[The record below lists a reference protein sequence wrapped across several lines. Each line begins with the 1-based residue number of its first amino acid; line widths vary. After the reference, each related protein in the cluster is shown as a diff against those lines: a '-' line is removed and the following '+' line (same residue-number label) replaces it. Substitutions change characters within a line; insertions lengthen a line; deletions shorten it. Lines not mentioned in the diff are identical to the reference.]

1 MKHFLLLLITFLITA
16 TSMAN
21 DNVLITASDNASYSD
36 GDALIVNGLS
46 ATELNI
52 HGEISLTVY
61 WDGTGGATTGYAA
74 TLTRNGGSLAFC
86 DEGLMVTRKK
96 DAIITIAGI
105 MTGYANNTY
114 ELNVEVA
121 PKKPSTIHLQ
131 GTITETTI
139 DRFEPTD
146 LVISA
151 RATEYNFSIT
161 LFNGL
166 NKKYGEYDINSLYME
181 INNESATLKD
191 STTLLYSLNGEQA
204 VIEAAFVC
212 GIDTLI
218 VKLSGAP
225 YVAPEDIL
233 PTDTISYSL
242 YGATVGKSSG
252 FNTVMGKNDQIEL
265 KIQVPNGD
273 WLKGV
278 THESFS
284 YGSYLKVDGRKLTI
298 LRGNL
303 IVTQE
308 GDVKTAT
315 IGLLCS
321 DHIWYNITA
330 TTAAQTNITEIELT
344 LTNKEVQGSGRYAN
358 LVLTGKHDTYGT
370 ITIYLNEFN
379 NTYKTYAIYYA
390 TIGNLEV
397 TGEGTW
403 SKNGDTETLDA
414 TVSTAQFGQE
424 PTDQDQ
430 IFHIIATYTPE
441 KVVTLNFEGFNKFGY
456 DSQYGDWYM
465 EIMGNEPGT
474 PEYQYKLV
482 LAYYA
487 PANNGYGTFT
497 SAKDEINIVD
507 SYILTLAGA
516 YVMFDSVALSMEKQ
530 TVSKNLQQTI
540 AHATL
545 LGQDGVTYLV
555 TCTHNS
561 ITPSQQYTAQI
572 NNATLQRD
580 EDSFTFEGDN
590 DSYEARLTINS
601 NTLLGK
607 HAMKAIDLQNTKFI
621 HNGNTLD
628 ILSIQAEVTT
638 KTIGKDL
645 ACVAQ
650 VAFLTKDTVQYV
662 LALVHN
668 LPAPTE
674 TVDITCTN
682 VIVNDDLSEYLGVVN
697 FNASNNLYT
706 LSGTWVESEAYEG
719 TFTSKHNVTIELL
732 DRSNNQKVRSL
743 DATIHAKLDE
753 QERWTITGTMR
764 GENNILYN
772 LNLTYVIPTP
782 TDTILVRFDQSSRA
796 EFTQDMD
803 NYLYFDNTNDQFF
816 ASLAIHGVEMES
828 EFTIQNVDRE
838 FCGVRDSITGLSTSL
853 ADINGRIFQVGD
865 TTIMQ
870 AQLISMDAILY
881 DIELWYTVPTP
892 TDTVTLSFPVEF
904 GDMRSEQ
911 GFYQLYGPSPD
922 TAYVV
927 AFSPLSEEIE
937 GTFVNDGMFGRFGAE
952 GGRME
957 MDHRNSYIVTMDGMT
972 MTSMMAIEW
981 GQMTVEMDEN
991 GDITAVAEV
1000 ICADR
1005 KFYHI
1010 TMTSHYAREYLHGD
1024 KPFGS
1029 VERTYT
1035 AADVL
1040 TIVDDYIDEGYL
1052 YLAVGAADQSDL
1064 MAMHFFTDSTD
1075 ADIIIPEGTYNINKS
1090 FRPGTV
1096 LGNTGPDENN
1106 QISTPFYATTDRYGY
1121 LVDIYMWVKGT
1132 VTIAKKKGKLYLE
1145 VNAVN
1150 SYDVPVHI
1158 IYDGST
1164 LTSIINTQR
1173 PTSKPRKYIRNG
1185 LLIIN
1190 QDDTEYNIQGT
1201 IIQ

>member
-1 MKHFLLLLITFLITA
+1 MKHILSIIFVITLLL
-16 TSMAN
+16 
-21 DNVLITASDNASYSD
+21 
-36 GDALIVNGLS
+36 
-46 ATELNI
+46 
-52 HGEISLTVY
+52 
-61 WDGTGGATTGYAA
+61 
-74 TLTRNGGSLAFC
+74 C
-86 DEGLMVTRKK
+86 
-96 DAIITIAGI
+96 
-105 MTGYANNTY
+105 ANNTY
-114 ELNVEVA
+114 
-121 PKKPSTIHLQ
+121 
-131 GTITETTI
+131 
-139 DRFEPTD
+139 
-146 LVISA
+146 
-151 RATEYNFSIT
+151 
-161 LFNGL
+161 
-166 NKKYGEYDINSLYME
+166 
-181 INNESATLKD
+181 
-191 STTLLYSLNGEQA
+191 
-204 VIEAAFVC
+204 
-212 GIDTLI
+212 
-218 VKLSGAP
+218 
-225 YVAPEDIL
+225 
-233 PTDTISYSL
+233 
-242 YGATVGKSSG
+242 
-252 FNTVMGKNDQIEL
+252 
-265 KIQVPNGD
+265 
-273 WLKGV
+273 
-278 THESFS
+278 
-284 YGSYLKVDGRKLTI
+284 
-298 LRGNL
+298 
-303 IVTQE
+303 
-308 GDVKTAT
+308 
-315 IGLLCS
+315 
-321 DHIWYNITA
+321 
-330 TTAAQTNITEIELT
+330 AQTNVTEININI
-344 LTNKEVQGSGRYAN
+344 TNKEVQGSGRYAN

-379 NTYKTYAIYYA
+379 NTYKTYDIYYA
-390 TIGNLEV
+390 TIGTQEL
-397 TGEGTW
+397 TGKGTW

-414 TVSTAQFGQE
+414 MVSTAKFGQE

-430 IFHIIATYTPE
+430 IFHIIATYTP
-441 KVVTLNFEGFNKFGY
+441 KKLVTLNFEGFNKFGY

-497 SAKDEINIVD
+497 SANNDINIVD
-507 SYILTLAGA
+507 SYILTPAGA
-516 YVMFDSVALSMEKQ
+516 YVMFDSVTLTMEKK
-530 TVSKNLQQTI
+530 TVSKNLQQTT

-545 LGQDGVTYLV
+545 HGQDGVTYIV

-561 ITPSQQYTAQI
+561 ITPSQQFTAQI
-572 NNATLQRD
+572 NNATLLRN
-580 EDSFTFEGDN
+580 EDSFTFVGNN
-590 DSYEARLTINS
+590 DSYQAIFKVNS
-601 NTLLGK
+601 NVLLGK
-607 HAMKAIDLQNTKFI
+607 HAMKTIDLQASQFI
-621 HNGNTLD
+621 HNGNPLS

-638 KTIGKDL
+638 QTIGKDL

-650 VAFLTKDTVQYV
+650 VAFLTQDTVQYV
-662 LALVHN
+662 LALVYKF
-668 LPAPTE
+668 PAPTE
-674 TVDITCTN
+674 TIDLSCTN

-697 FNASNNLYT
+697 FTASNDLYT
-706 LSGTWVESEAYEG
+706 LAGTWVESEAYEG

-732 DRSNNQKVRSL
+732 ERSTNQKVRSL

-772 LNLTYVIPTP
+772 LQLTYVVPTP
-782 TDTILVRFDQSSRA
+782 TDTVLGRFDQSSRA

-803 NYLYFDNTNDQFF
+803 NYLYFDNTNDHFF
-816 ASLAIHGVEMES
+816 ASLAIHGVEMGS
-828 EFTIQNVDRE
+828 EFSIQNVDRE
-838 FCGVRDSITGLSTSL
+838 FCGVRDSITGISTSL
-853 ADINGRIFQVGD
+853 ADINGKIFQLGD

-892 TDTVTLSFPVEF
+892 IDTVTLSFPVEF

-927 AFSPLSEEIE
+927 AFSPLSDDIE

-957 MDHRNSYIVTMDGMT
+957 MDHRNSYIVTMEGMT

-1010 TMTSHYAREYLHGD
+1010 TMTSHYEREYLRGD
-1024 KPFGS
+1024 KPFGAID
-1029 VERTYT
+1029 RTYT

-1040 TIVDDYIDEGYL
+1040 TIVDDYIDEGYI

-1064 MAMHFFTDSTD
+1064 MAMHFFADSTD
-1075 ADIIIPEGTYNINKS
+1075 ADIIVPEGTYKINKS

-1096 LGNTGPDENN
+1096 LGNTGPDEQN
-1106 QISTPFYATTDRYGY
+1106 QISTPFYATTDQYGY

-1132 VTIAKKKGKLYLE
+1132 VTVTKKNGKLHLE

-1164 LTSIINTQR
+1164 QTSIIHTQH
-1173 PTSKPRKYIRNG
+1173 PTTQSRKYIRNG
-1185 LLIIN
+1185 QFIIN
-1190 QDDTEYNIQGT
+1190 RDNVEYNVNGT
-1201 IIQ
+1201 IIK

>member
-1 MKHFLLLLITFLITA
+1 MKHLFCILSILTIWFC
-16 TSMAN
+16 
-21 DNVLITASDNASYSD
+21 AS
-36 GDALIVNGLS
+36 
-46 ATELNI
+46 
-52 HGEISLTVY
+52 
-61 WDGTGGATTGYAA
+61 
-74 TLTRNGGSLAFC
+74 
-86 DEGLMVTRKK
+86 
-96 DAIITIAGI
+96 
-105 MTGYANNTY
+105 NTY
-114 ELNVEVA
+114 
-121 PKKPSTIHLQ
+121 
-131 GTITETTI
+131 
-139 DRFEPTD
+139 
-146 LVISA
+146 
-151 RATEYNFSIT
+151 
-161 LFNGL
+161 
-166 NKKYGEYDINSLYME
+166 
-181 INNESATLKD
+181 
-191 STTLLYSLNGEQA
+191 
-204 VIEAAFVC
+204 
-212 GIDTLI
+212 
-218 VKLSGAP
+218 
-225 YVAPEDIL
+225 
-233 PTDTISYSL
+233 
-242 YGATVGKSSG
+242 
-252 FNTVMGKNDQIEL
+252 
-265 KIQVPNGD
+265 
-273 WLKGV
+273 
-278 THESFS
+278 
-284 YGSYLKVDGRKLTI
+284 
-298 LRGNL
+298 
-303 IVTQE
+303 
-308 GDVKTAT
+308 
-315 IGLLCS
+315 
-321 DHIWYNITA
+321 
-330 TTAAQTNITEIELT
+330 AQTNVTEIELT
-344 LTNKEVQGSGRYAN
+344 ITNKEVQGSGRYAN

-379 NTYKTYAIYYA
+379 NTYKTYNIYYA
-390 TIGNLEV
+390 TIGKQEV

-403 SKNGDTETLDA
+403 SKDGESEILDA
-414 TVSTAQFGQE
+414 TVSTAKFGKE
-424 PTDQDQ
+424 PTENDL

-441 KVVTLNFEGFNKFGY
+441 KVVTLNFEGFSKFGY

-507 SYILTLAGA
+507 SYILTPAGA
-516 YVMFDSVALSMEKQ
+516 YVMFDSVTLTMAQ
-530 TVSKNLQQTI
+530 TRVSANLLQTT

-545 LGQDGVTYLV
+545 LGQDGVTYHV

-561 ITPSQQYTAQI
+561 ITPSQQYTGQI

-580 EDSFTFEGDN
+580 EDSFTFEGEN
-590 DSYEARLTINS
+590 DSYEAIFTVNS
-601 NTLLGK
+601 NVLLGK
-607 HAMKAIDLQNTKFI
+607 HAMKTIDLQSTKFI
-621 HNGNTLD
+621 HNGNKLE

-638 KTIGKDL
+638 KTIGNDL

-668 LPAPTE
+668 FPTPTE
-674 TVDITCTN
+674 TVDINCTN

-697 FNASNNLYT
+697 FNASNDLYT
-706 LSGTWVESEAYEG
+706 LAGTWTGTEAYEG
-719 TFTSKHNVTIELL
+719 TFTNKDNVTIELL
-732 DRSNNQKVRSL
+732 DRSTNQKVRSL
-743 DATIHAKLDE
+743 DATVHAKLDE
-753 QERWTITGTMR
+753 LERWTVTGTMR

-772 LNLTYVIPTP
+772 LNLTYVVPTP
-782 TDTILVRFDQSSRA
+782 TDTILVRFDQPSRA

-803 NYLYFDNTNDQFF
+803 NYLYFENTNDKFF

-828 EFTIQNVDRE
+828 EFTIHNVDRE

-853 ADINGRIFQVGD
+853 ADINGRIFQLGD

-892 TDTVTLSFPVEF
+892 IDTVTLSFPVEF

-922 TAYVV
+922 TTYVV

-981 GQMTVEMDEN
+981 GQMTVTMERN

-1005 KFYHI
+1005 IFYHI
-1010 TMTSHYAREYLHGD
+1010 TMTSHYEKEYLRGD
-1024 KPFGS
+1024 YPFGS

-1040 TIVDDYIDEGYL
+1040 TIVDSTDEGYI

-1064 MAMHFFTDSTD
+1064 MAMHFFADSTD
-1075 ADIIIPEGTYNINKS
+1075 TDITVPEGVYKINKS

-1096 LGNTGPDENN
+1096 LGNTGPNEQN
-1106 QISTPFYATTDRYGY
+1106 QISTPFYATADKQGY
-1121 LVDIYMWVKGT
+1121 LVNIYMWVKGM
-1132 VTIAKKKGKLYLE
+1132 VSVSKKDGKLYLE

-1164 LTSIINTQR
+1164 QTSIINTQR
-1173 PTSKPRKYIRNG
+1173 PTSNPRKYMRNG
-1185 LLIIN
+1185 QLIIN
-1190 QDDTEYNIQGT
+1190 NDDIEYNIQGS
-1201 IIQ
+1201 IIK

>member
-1 MKHFLLLLITFLITA
+1 MKHLFCILSLITI
-16 TSMAN
+16 
-21 DNVLITASDNASYSD
+21 
-36 GDALIVNGLS
+36 
-46 ATELNI
+46 
-52 HGEISLTVY
+52 
-61 WDGTGGATTGYAA
+61 W
-74 TLTRNGGSLAFC
+74 FC
-86 DEGLMVTRKK
+86 
-96 DAIITIAGI
+96 
-105 MTGYANNTY
+105 ANNTY
-114 ELNVEVA
+114 
-121 PKKPSTIHLQ
+121 
-131 GTITETTI
+131 
-139 DRFEPTD
+139 
-146 LVISA
+146 
-151 RATEYNFSIT
+151 
-161 LFNGL
+161 
-166 NKKYGEYDINSLYME
+166 
-181 INNESATLKD
+181 
-191 STTLLYSLNGEQA
+191 
-204 VIEAAFVC
+204 
-212 GIDTLI
+212 
-218 VKLSGAP
+218 
-225 YVAPEDIL
+225 
-233 PTDTISYSL
+233 
-242 YGATVGKSSG
+242 
-252 FNTVMGKNDQIEL
+252 
-265 KIQVPNGD
+265 
-273 WLKGV
+273 
-278 THESFS
+278 
-284 YGSYLKVDGRKLTI
+284 
-298 LRGNL
+298 
-303 IVTQE
+303 
-308 GDVKTAT
+308 
-315 IGLLCS
+315 
-321 DHIWYNITA
+321 
-330 TTAAQTNITEIELT
+330 AQTNLTEIELT
-344 LTNKEVQGSGRYAN
+344 ITNKEVQGSGRYAN

-379 NTYKTYAIYYA
+379 NTYKTYDIYYA
-390 TIGNLEV
+390 TIGKLEV

-414 TVSTAQFGQE
+414 TVSTAKFGKE
-424 PTDQDQ
+424 PTEQDQ

-441 KVVTLNFEGFNKFGY
+441 KVVALNFEGFNKFGY

-465 EIMGNEPGT
+465 EIMGNEPST

-497 SAKDEINIVD
+497 SANDEINIVD
-507 SYILTLAGA
+507 SYILTPAGA
-516 YVMFDSVALSMEKQ
+516 YVMFDSVTLTMAQ
-530 TVSKNLQQTI
+530 TRVSANLLQTT
-540 AHATL
+540 AKATL

-555 TCTHNS
+555 SCTHNS
-561 ITPSQQYTAQI
+561 ITPSQQYTSQI

-580 EDSFTFEGDN
+580 EDSFTFEGEN
-590 DSYEARLTINS
+590 DSYEAIFTVNS
-601 NTLLGK
+601 NVLIGK
-607 HAMKAIDLQNTKFI
+607 HAMKAIDLKTTKFI
-621 HNGNTLD
+621 HNGNKLE

-638 KTIGKDL
+638 KTIDNNL

-650 VAFLTKDTVQYV
+650 VAFLTKDTIQYV
-662 LALVHN
+662 LSLVHN
-668 LPAPTE
+668 IPTPTD
-674 TVDITCTN
+674 TVDLNCTN

-697 FNASNNLYT
+697 FNASNDLYT
-706 LSGTWVESEAYEG
+706 LAGTWTETEAYEG
-719 TFTSKHNVTIELL
+719 TYTSKDNVTIELL

-743 DATIHAKLDE
+743 DATIHARLDE
-753 QERWTITGTMR
+753 LERWTITGTMR
-764 GENNILYN
+764 GENNVQYN
-772 LNLTYVIPTP
+772 LNLIYVVPVP
-782 TDTILVRFDQSSRA
+782 TDTVLVRFNQSARA

-803 NYLYFDNTNDQFF
+803 NYLYFDNTNDLFF

-828 EFTIQNVDRE
+828 EFTIHNVDRE
-838 FCGVRDSITGLSTSL
+838 FCGVRDSLTGVSTNL

-892 TDTVTLSFPVEF
+892 IDTVTLSFPVEF

-922 TAYVV
+922 TTYVV

-957 MDHRNSYIVTMDGMT
+957 MDHRNSYIVTMEGMT

-1005 KFYHI
+1005 IFYHI
-1010 TMTSHYAREYLHGD
+1010 TMTSHYEREYLRGD

-1040 TIVDDYIDEGYL
+1040 TIVDSTDEGYI

-1064 MAMHFFTDSTD
+1064 MAMHFFADSTD
-1075 ADIIIPEGTYNINKS
+1075 TDITVPEGVYKINKS

-1096 LGNTGPDENN
+1096 LGNTGPNEQN
-1106 QISTPFYATTDRYGY
+1106 QISTPFYATADRFGY

-1132 VTIAKKKGKLYLE
+1132 VTVSKKNGKLYLE

-1164 LTSIINTQR
+1164 QTSIINTPQ

-1185 LLIIN
+1185 QLIIN
-1190 QDDTEYNIQGT
+1190 QTDTEYNIQGL
-1201 IIQ
+1201 IIN